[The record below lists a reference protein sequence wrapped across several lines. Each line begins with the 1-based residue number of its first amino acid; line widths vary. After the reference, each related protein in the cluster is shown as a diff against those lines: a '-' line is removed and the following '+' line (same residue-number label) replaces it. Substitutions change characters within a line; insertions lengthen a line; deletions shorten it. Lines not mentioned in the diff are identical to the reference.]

1 MFDVLGGEPGG
12 LGEEL
17 AVGGGTRVLD
27 GGGEVG
33 REVELL
39 SVGGGGGGEEEE
51 EEGGGDCDG
60 GGEL

>member
-12 LGEEL
+12 FGEEL

-39 SVGGGGGGEEEE
+39 SVGGGGGGEEEV
-51 EEGGGDCDG
+51 GGVCDG
-60 GGEL
+60 GGEF

>member
-39 SVGGGGGGEEEE
+39 SVGGGGGGGEE

-60 GGEL
+60 GGEF

>member
-39 SVGGGGGGEEEE
+39 SVGGGGGGGGE

-60 GGEL
+60 GGEF

>member
-60 GGEL
+60 GGEF

>member
-51 EEGGGDCDG
+51 EGGGDCDG
-60 GGEL
+60 GGEF

>member
-39 SVGGGGGGEEEE
+39 SVGEGGGGEEEE

-60 GGEL
+60 GGEF

>member
-27 GGGEVG
+27 GGGEAG

-51 EEGGGDCDG
+51 EGGGDCDG
-60 GGEL
+60 GGEF